1 MRRSATCTGERPGSL
16 AKLLLL
22 YSKLFRRLVVQLGEN
37 VASNGW
43 DGPSALCQMSD
54 LLTRTNTLMDN
65 QDGLNNYS
73 DFILNKPEMP
83 NHSSEWESGLSL
95 EDPDLQAVINKHPS
109 RGAPPED
116 KDWERCMK
124 VELSEEKSKPIFDL
138 PDTNQSQP
146 PPKKF
151 QFKSVK
157 SEKTPES
164 SFLNLP
170 LDPKPVNSNR
180 KETAHLESRN
190 PTGQSSVPPR
200 FVLENN

>member
-1 MRRSATCTGERPGSL
+1 M
-16 AKLLLL
+16 
-22 YSKLFRRLVVQLGEN
+22 VQLGEN

-43 DGPSALCQMSD
+43 EGPSSLCQMRD
-54 LLTRTNTLMDN
+54 LMMRTNALVDN
-65 QDGLNNYS
+65 QDGINNYS
-73 DFILNKPEMP
+73 DFILNKPEMT
-83 NHSSEWESGLSL
+83 NHSAEWESGLSL
-95 EDPDLQAVINKHPS
+95 DDPDLQAIINKHPD
-109 RGAPPED
+109 RGPPRED

-124 VELSEEKSKPIFDL
+124 VELSKEKSKPIFDL

-180 KETAHLESRN
+180 KETAHLESKN
-190 PTGQSSVPPR
+190 PTGLSSIPPR
-200 FVLENN
+200 FAL